1 MADHGARAHAT
12 WSASASDRLWACPG
26 SLALTAGLPDK
37 ESEAAAW
44 GTACHQVS
52 EKCLRQGKDAIDF
65 LGTTEKTKAHS
76 FVVDDEMAETA
87 QEYVDYVRG
96 QRGEQD
102 WLPGPCPACEGTGL
116 LPRDPSHCG
125 ACGGTGDAFGYA
137 KELFIEQRFSLAKI
151 NPPFDAGGTGDAVI
165 LDRVNKTIEIV
176 DLKGGRGVVVEAVG
190 NKQLRTYALGAVLA
204 NPGDWRT
211 VRVTIVQPRAPHP
224 DGRIRSED
232 FDVIDLFDWTVDLQE
247 AMAKAAK
254 AQWAFG
260 FASDEGWAP
269 AYLTAGDHCLFCKA
283 KATCPALQKTA
294 LAEAHT
300 HFKPEGGMAQPPAP
314 QTLTMDQ
321 LVRVLDHA
329 DMIQNWLN
337 AVRAYAQDQAEM
349 GVDVA
354 AGDSVYVL
362 TPKRASR
369 RWNVEDPVTALAIR
383 TKRDPNDFYNE
394 PKEMS
399 PAQVEK
405 LIGKKA
411 FADVADLAVAES
423 SGFNLT
429 RGDKTTRGAVAAPA
443 KTFFQPIEQE

>member
-1 MADHGARAHAT
+1 MNDHAARAHAT

-44 GTACHQVS
+44 GTACHQLS
-52 EKCLRQGKDAIDF
+52 EKCLRTGKDAIDF
-65 LGTTEKTKAHS
+65 LGTTETTKAHS
-76 FVVDDEMAETA
+76 FTVDEEMAETA
-87 QEYVDYVRG
+87 QTYVDYVR
-96 QRGEQD
+96 EQAKAALLA
-102 WLPGPCPACEGTGL
+102 WLRARTGL
-116 LPRDPSHCG
+116 ESVPSV
-125 ACGGTGDAFGYA
+125 DDV
-137 KELFIEQRFSLAKI
+137 LLIEQRFSLAKI

-165 LDRVNKTIEIV
+165 LDRINKTIEIV

-224 DGRIRSED
+224 DGRIRSEE

-247 AMAKAAK
+247 AMNTAKAA
-254 AQWAFG
+254 
-260 FASDEGWAP
+260 SDEYGTLDRWP
-269 AYLTAGDHCLFCKA
+269 DAYLSAGDHCLFCKA
-283 KATCPALQKTA
+283 KATCPALQQTA

-300 HFKPEGGMAQPPAP
+300 YFKPEGGLATPPAP

-321 LVRVLDHA
+321 LVRVLDSA
-329 DMIQNWLN
+329 DMIQNWIN

-354 AGDSVYVL
+354 SGDSVYVL
-362 TPKRASR
+362 TPKRPTR
-369 RWNVEDPVTALAIR
+369 RWNVEDPVTAVALR
-383 TKRDPNDFYNE
+383 TNREPDDFYNP

-405 LIGKKA
+405 VLGKKA
-411 FADVADLAVAES
+411 FEAVKDLVVAES

-429 RGDKTTRGAVAAPA
+429 RSDKTTRGAVAAPV

>member
-1 MADHGARAHAT
+1 MTDHGARAHAT

-44 GTACHQVS
+44 GTAAHEVA
-52 EKCLRQGKDAIDF
+52 EICLRNGADAVSL
-65 LGTTEKTKAHS
+65 LGTTRKTKAHT
-76 FVVDDEMAETA
+76 FVVDEEMAETA
-87 QEYVDYVRG
+87 RMYVDYVRG
-96 QRGEQD
+96 QNARAREANANT
-102 WLPGPCPACEGTGL
+102 PFRKAL
-116 LPRDPSHCG
+116 L
-125 ACGGTGDAFGYA
+125 
-137 KELFIEQRFSLAKI
+137 IEQRFSLAKI

-224 DGRIRSED
+224 DGRIRSEE

-247 AMAKAAK
+247 AMKEAAFAVSIWRDLEATPHVDQQEMCGGTPKAWEK
-254 AQWAFG
+254 RFL
-260 FASDEGWAP
+260 S
-269 AYLTAGDHCLFCKA
+269 AGDHCLFCKA
-283 KATCPALQKTA
+283 KATCPALQTKA

-300 HFKPEGGMAQPPAP
+300 YFKPEGGMAQPPAP
-314 QTLTMDQ
+314 QTLTMEQ
-321 LVRVLDHA
+321 MVRVLDNA

-362 TPKRASR
+362 TPKRATR
-369 RWNVEDPVTALAIR
+369 KWRDETDVDALCKATGR
-383 TKRDPNDFYNE
+383 EAGEFFNE
-394 PKEMS
+394 PKLMS

-405 LIGKKA
+405 VVGKNGFSA
-411 FADVADLAVAES
+411 LSDLVIAES

-429 RGDKTTRGAVAAPA
+429 RADKTTRGEVAAPA

>member
-52 EKCLRQGKDAIDF
+52 EKCLRGGKDAVDF

-76 FVVDDEMAETA
+76 FAVDEEMAETA
-87 QEYVDYVRG
+87 QVYVDYVRG
-96 QRGEQD
+96 QVFKIMDARSFVFYEQ
-102 WLPGPCPACEGTGL
+102 
-116 LPRDPSHCG
+116 
-125 ACGGTGDAFGYA
+125 
-137 KELFIEQRFSLAKI
+137 KFSLAKI

-165 LDRVNKTIEIV
+165 LDAGRKTIEIV

-224 DGRIRSED
+224 DGRIRSEE

-247 AMAKAAK
+247 AMLRAKRAVDCDVPEE
-254 AQWAFG
+254 FYD
-260 FASDEGWAP
+260 FLE
-269 AYLTAGDHCLFCKA
+269 AGDHCIFCKA
-283 KATCPALQKTA
+283 KATCPALQQTA

-300 HFKPEGGMAQPPAP
+300 YFKPEGGMAQPPAP
-314 QTLTMDQ
+314 QTLTMEQ
-321 LVRVLDHA
+321 MVRVLDHA

-362 TPKRASR
+362 TPKRATR
-369 RWNVEDPVTALAIR
+369 KWRDETDVDAICKA
-383 TKRDPNDFYNE
+383 TGRDAGEFFNE
-394 PKEMS
+394 PKLMS

-405 LIGKKA
+405 VVGKKG
-411 FADVADLAVAES
+411 FAALSDLVVAES

-429 RGDKTTRGAVAAPA
+429 RSDKTTRGAVAAPA

>member
-1 MADHGARAHAT
+1 MTDHGARSHAT

-26 SLALTAGLPDK
+26 SLALAAGLPDK

-44 GTACHQVS
+44 GTAAHECA
-52 EKCLRQGKDAIDF
+52 EICLRSGKDAIEL
-65 LGTTEKTKAHS
+65 LGTTRKTKAHS

-87 QEYVDYVRG
+87 QLYVDYVRDAAD
-96 QRGEQD
+96 RSE
-102 WLPGPCPACEGTGL
+102 L
-116 LPRDPSHCG
+116 L
-125 ACGGTGDAFGYA
+125 
-137 KELFIEQRFSLAKI
+137 IEQKFSLAKI

-165 LDRVNKTIEIV
+165 LDRINKTIEIV

-224 DGRIRSED
+224 DGRIRSEE

-260 FASDEGWAP
+260 FASDEGWAST
-269 AYLTAGDHCLFCKA
+269 YLAAGDHCLFCKA
-283 KATCPALQKTA
+283 KPTCPALQTKA

-300 HFKPEGGMAQPPAP
+300 YFKPEGGMAQPPAP
-314 QTLTMDQ
+314 QTLTMEQ
-321 LVRVLDHA
+321 MVRVLDHA

-349 GVDVA
+349 GVDIE
-354 AGDSVYVL
+354 AGDSKYVL
-362 TPKRASR
+362 TAKRATR
-369 RWNVEDPVTALAIR
+369 KWRDETDVDAICKATGR
-383 TKRDPNDFYNE
+383 EAGEFFNE
-394 PKEMS
+394 PKLMT

-405 LIGKKA
+405 VVGKKG
-411 FADVADLAVAES
+411 FAALSDLVVAES

-429 RGDKTTRGAVAAPA
+429 RSDKTTRGAVQAPA

>member
-1 MADHGARAHAT
+1 MTDHGARAHAT

-52 EKCLRQGKDAIDF
+52 EKCLRSGKDAVEF

-87 QEYVDYVRG
+87 QVYIDYVHEATR
-96 QRGEQD
+96 QALVASLEHK
-102 WLPGPCPACEGTGL
+102 PISVVL
-116 LPRDPSHCG
+116 L
-125 ACGGTGDAFGYA
+125 
-137 KELFIEQRFSLAKI
+137 IEQEFSLAKI

-165 LDRVNKTIEIV
+165 LDKVNKTIEIV

-224 DGRIRSED
+224 DGRIRSEE

-247 AMAKAAK
+247 AMDVAHVALTERGAYD
-254 AQWAFG
+254 A
-260 FASDEGWAP
+260 EGWA
-269 AYLTAGDHCLFCKA
+269 ATYLAAGDHCLFCKA
-283 KATCPALQKTA
+283 KPTCPALQTKA

-300 HFKPEGGMAQPPAP
+300 YFKPEGGMAQPPAP
-314 QTLTMDQ
+314 QTLTMEQ
-321 LVRVLDHA
+321 MVRVLDNA

-362 TPKRASR
+362 TPKRATRKWQADEQS
-369 RWNVEDPVTALAIR
+369 VLTALQSR
-383 TKRDPNDFYNE
+383 TGRPVDDFLNE
-394 PKEMS
+394 PKPMS

-405 LIGKKA
+405 VVGKKGFSA
-411 FADVADLAVAES
+411 LSDLVIAES

-429 RGDKTTRGAVAAPA
+429 RADKTTRGAIAAPA

>member
-1 MADHGARAHAT
+1 MTDHAARAHAT

-26 SLALTAGLPDK
+26 SLALTAGMPDK

-52 EKCLRQGKDAIDF
+52 EKCLRAGKDAIDF
-65 LGTTEKTKAHS
+65 LGTTETTKAHS
-76 FVVDDEMAETA
+76 FTVDEEMAETA
-87 QEYVDYVRG
+87 QTYVDYVQERNSAA
-96 QRGEQD
+96 RTANADTPFRE
-102 WLPGPCPACEGTGL
+102 AL
-116 LPRDPSHCG
+116 L
-125 ACGGTGDAFGYA
+125 
-137 KELFIEQRFSLAKI
+137 IEQRFSLAKL
-151 NPPFDAGGTGDAVI
+151 NPPFEAGGTGDAVI

-204 NPGDWRT
+204 NPGGWRT

-224 DGRIRSED
+224 DGRIRSEE

-247 AMAKAAK
+247 AMAKAAN
-254 AQWAFG
+254 ASTLWGTSWEQRQDGLWAKTFL
-260 FASDEGWAP
+260 A
-269 AYLTAGDHCLFCKA
+269 AGDHCIFCKA
-283 KATCPALQKTA
+283 KATCPALQTKA

-300 HFKPEGGMAQPPAP
+300 YFKPEGGMATPPAP

-321 LVRVLDHA
+321 MVRVLDSA

-354 AGDSVYVL
+354 SGDSVYVL

-369 RWNVEDPVTALAIR
+369 RWNVEDPVATLALR
-383 TKRDPNDFYNE
+383 TSRPPDDFYNE

-405 LIGKKA
+405 VLGKKA
-411 FADVADLAVAES
+411 FEAVKDLVVAES

-429 RGDKTTRGAVAAPA
+429 RADKTTRGAVAAPV

>member
-1 MADHGARAHAT
+1 MTDHGARAHAT

-26 SLALTAGLPDK
+26 SLALTAGLKDK

-44 GTACHQVS
+44 GTACHQLA
-52 EKCLRQGKDAIDF
+52 EKCLQSDKDAVFF
-65 LGTTEKTKAHS
+65 LGTTEVTKAHQ
-76 FVVDDEMAETA
+76 FVVDDEMAECA
-87 QEYVDYVRG
+87 QEYVSYVRS
-96 QRGEQD
+96 RVGE
-102 WLPGPCPACEGTGL
+102 L
-116 LPRDPSHCG
+116 L
-125 ACGGTGDAFGYA
+125 
-137 KELFIEQRFSLAKI
+137 IEQKFSLAKI

-165 LDRVNKTIEIV
+165 LNRVNKTIEIV

-224 DGRIRSED
+224 DGRIRSEE

-247 AMAKAAK
+247 AMAKAAEAVRFWEDMYIATSEW
-254 AQWAFG
+254 AQLFL
-260 FASDEGWAP
+260 S
-269 AYLTAGDHCLFCKA
+269 AGNHCLFCKA
-283 KATCPALQKTA
+283 KATCPALQSKA
-294 LAEAHT
+294 LVEAHT

-314 QTLTMDQ
+314 QTLTMEQ

-349 GVDVA
+349 GVDVTD
-354 AGDSVYVL
+354 GESTYVL
-362 TPKRASR
+362 TPKRATR
-369 RWNVEDPVTALAIR
+369 KWKDDEEQVLAALQLR
-383 TKRDPNDFYNE
+383 TERDQDEFLNE
-394 PKEMS
+394 PKMMS

-405 LIGKKA
+405 VLGKKGFEA
-411 FADVADLAVAES
+411 VKDLVVAES

-429 RGDKTTRGAVAAPA
+429 RSDKTTRGAVAAPV

>member
-1 MADHGARAHAT
+1 MNHADRNHST

-44 GTACHQVS
+44 GTAAHEVA
-52 EKCLRQGKDAIDF
+52 EICLRNGADAVSL
-65 LGTTEKTKAHS
+65 LGTTRKTKAHT
-76 FVVDDEMAETA
+76 FVVDEEMAETA
-87 QEYVDYVRG
+87 QTHLDYVRK
-96 QRGEQD
+96 RMADYKATTGE
-102 WLPGPCPACEGTGL
+102 
-116 LPRDPSHCG
+116 
-125 ACGGTGDAFGYA
+125 DAIM
-137 KELFIEQRFSLAKI
+137 LIEQKFSLASLK
-151 NPPFDAGGTGDAVI
+151 PPFEAGGTGDVI
-165 LDRVNKTIEIV
+165 LIFPRWFLIEIV

-224 DGRIRSED
+224 DGRIRSEE

-247 AMAKAAK
+247 AMAT
-254 AQWAFG
+254 AQRALQARLPGGILDVPAGTDISRVNPDKLWA
-260 FASDEGWAP
+260 D
-269 AYLTAGDHCLFCKA
+269 AYLKAGDHCIFCKA
-283 KATCPALQKTA
+283 KPTCPALQATA

-300 HFKPEGGMAQPPAP
+300 HFKPEGGMAQPPTP
-314 QTLTMDQ
+314 QTLTMEQ
-321 LVRVLDHA
+321 MVRVLDNA

-362 TPKRASR
+362 TPKRATR
-369 RWNVEDPVTALAIR
+369 KWRDETDVDALCKATGR
-383 TKRDPNDFYNE
+383 EAGEFFNE
-394 PKEMS
+394 PKLMS

-405 LIGKKA
+405 VVGKKGFSA
-411 FADVADLAVAES
+411 LSDLVIAES

-429 RGDKTTRGAVAAPA
+429 RADKTTRGAVAAPA

>member
-1 MADHGARAHAT
+1 MTDHGARAHAT

-52 EKCLRQGKDAIDF
+52 EKCLRYSKDAIEY
-65 LGTTEKTKAHS
+65 LGKTEKTKAHS

-87 QEYVDYVRG
+87 QMYVDYVFG
-96 QRGEQD
+96 Q
-102 WLPGPCPACEGTGL
+102 WMKVGPANEML
-116 LPRDPSHCG
+116 
-125 ACGGTGDAFGYA
+125 
-137 KELFIEQRFSLAKI
+137 IEQKFSLAKI

-165 LDRVNKTIEIV
+165 LDRDNKTIEIV

-224 DGRIRSED
+224 DGRIRSEE

-260 FASDEGWAP
+260 FASDEGWAS
-269 AYLTAGDHCLFCKA
+269 AYLSAGDHCLFCKA
-283 KATCPALQKTA
+283 KATCPALQATA

-300 HFKPEGGMAQPPAP
+300 YFKPEGGMAQPPAP
-314 QTLTMDQ
+314 QTLTMEQ
-321 LVRVLDHA
+321 MVRVLDNA

-362 TPKRASR
+362 TPKRATR
-369 RWNVEDPVTALAIR
+369 KWRDETDVDALCKATGR
-383 TKRDPNDFYNE
+383 EAGEFFNE
-394 PKEMS
+394 PKLMS

-405 LIGKKA
+405 VVGKKGFSA
-411 FADVADLAVAES
+411 LSDLVIAES

-429 RGDKTTRGAVAAPA
+429 RADKTTRGAVAAPA

>member
-1 MADHGARAHAT
+1 MTDHGARTHAT

-26 SLALTAGLPDK
+26 SLALCAGLPDK

-44 GTACHQVS
+44 GTACHQLA
-52 EKCLRQGKDAIDF
+52 EKCLRSGKDAVEF
-65 LGTTEKTKAHS
+65 LGTTEKTKEHS

-87 QEYVDYVRG
+87 QVYIDYVR
-96 QRGEQD
+96 EQAD
-102 WLPGPCPACEGTGL
+102 YVTYENPDNGL
-116 LPRDPSHCG
+116 L
-125 ACGGTGDAFGYA
+125 
-137 KELFIEQRFSLAKI
+137 IEQKFSLAKI

-224 DGRIRSED
+224 DGRIRSEE

-260 FASDEGWAP
+260 FVSNEGWDSTF
-269 AYLTAGDHCLFCKA
+269 LSAGDHCLFCKA
-283 KATCPALQKTA
+283 KPTCPALQTKA

-300 HFKPEGGMAQPPAP
+300 YFKPEGGMAQPPAP
-314 QTLTMDQ
+314 QTLTMEQ
-321 LVRVLDHA
+321 MVRVLDHA

-349 GVDVA
+349 GVEVA

-362 TPKRASR
+362 TPKRATR
-369 RWNVEDPVTALAIR
+369 KWRDETDVDALCKATGR
-383 TKRDPNDFYNE
+383 EAGEFFNE
-394 PKEMS
+394 PKLMT

-405 LIGKKA
+405 VVGKKA
-411 FADVADLAVAES
+411 FAALSDLVVAES

-429 RGDKTTRGAVAAPA
+429 RSDKTTRGAVEAPV
-443 KTFFQPIEQE
+443 KQFFQPIDKE

>member
-1 MADHGARAHAT
+1 MTDHGARAHAT

-44 GTACHQVS
+44 GTACHQLA
-52 EKCLRQGKDAIDF
+52 EKCLRRPTMDAIDY
-65 LGTTEKTKAHS
+65 LGTTEKTKKHS
-76 FVVDDEMAETA
+76 FVVDEEMAECA
-87 QEYVDYVRG
+87 QTYVTYVLGR
-96 QRGEQD
+96 EAK
-102 WLPGPCPACEGTGL
+102 GPNKL
-116 LPRDPSHCG
+116 L
-125 ACGGTGDAFGYA
+125 
-137 KELFIEQRFSLAKI
+137 IEQKFSLAKI

-165 LDRVNKTIEIV
+165 LDRTNKLIEIV

-224 DGRIRSED
+224 DGRIRSEE
-232 FDVIDLFDWTVDLQE
+232 FDVIDLFDWTVDLQY
-247 AMAKAAK
+247 AMAVAAL
-254 AQWAFG
+254 ALSSRGQW
-260 FASDEGWAP
+260 GWEETN
-269 AYLTAGDHCLFCKA
+269 LKAGDHCLFCKA
-283 KATCPALQKTA
+283 KATCPALQATA

-321 LVRVLDHA
+321 MVRVLDHA

-362 TPKRASR
+362 TPKRATR
-369 RWNVEDPVTALAIR
+369 KWQGDEEQILAALQAR
-383 TKRDPNDFYNE
+383 TDRDLSEFLNE
-394 PKEMS
+394 PKMMS

-405 LIGKKA
+405 VLGEKG
-411 FADVADLAVAES
+411 FAAVADLAAAES

-429 RGDKTTRGAVAAPA
+429 RSDKTTRGAVAAPA
-443 KTFFQPIEQE
+443 KTFFQPTEQE

>member
-1 MADHGARAHAT
+1 MTDHGARAHAT

-26 SLALTAGLPDK
+26 SLALTAGLRDK

-44 GTACHQVS
+44 GTACHQIS
-52 EKCLRQGKDAIDF
+52 EKCLRGKKEALDF
-65 LGTTEKTKAHS
+65 LGTTETTKEHS
-76 FVVDDEMAETA
+76 FVVDEEMAETA
-87 QEYVDYVRG
+87 QVYVDYVVARA
-96 QRGEQD
+96 EEVAEVNVPVYD
-102 WLPGPCPACEGTGL
+102 ML
-116 LPRDPSHCG
+116 L
-125 ACGGTGDAFGYA
+125 
-137 KELFIEQRFSLAKI
+137 IEQKFSLAKI

-165 LDRVNKTIEIV
+165 LDRTNKLIEIV

-224 DGRIRSED
+224 DGRIRSEE

-247 AMAKAAK
+247 AMGDAADAVNCYGK
-254 AQWAFG
+254 DSTWEDRF
-260 FASDEGWAP
+260 
-269 AYLTAGDHCLFCKA
+269 LLAGDHCLFCKA
-283 KATCPALQKTA
+283 KATCPALQATA

-321 LVRVLDHA
+321 MVRVLDHA

-337 AVRAYAQDQAEM
+337 AVRAYAQEQAEM

-362 TPKRASR
+362 TPKRATR
-369 RWNVEDPVTALAIR
+369 KWQGEDEQILAALQLR
-383 TKRDPNDFYNE
+383 TDRDLGEFLNE
-394 PKEMS
+394 PKMMS

-405 LIGKKA
+405 VLGKKG
-411 FADVADLAVAES
+411 FAAVADLAAAES

-429 RGDKTTRGAVAAPA
+429 RSDKTTRGAVAAPA

>member
-1 MADHGARAHAT
+1 MTNHADRAHAT

-44 GTACHQVS
+44 GTAAHEVA
-52 EKCLRQGKDAIDF
+52 EICLREGKDAIDL
-65 LGTTEKTKAHS
+65 LGTIRKTKAHS
-76 FVVDDEMAETA
+76 FAVDEDMAETA
-87 QEYVDYVRG
+87 QTYVDYVRG
-96 QRGEQD
+96 RAHMAGD
-102 WLPGPCPACEGTGL
+102 MDNPGVL
-116 LPRDPSHCG
+116 
-125 ACGGTGDAFGYA
+125 Y
-137 KELFIEQRFSLAKI
+137 IEQKFSLEKL
-151 NPPFDAGGTGDAVI
+151 NPPFEAGGTGDAVI
-165 LDRVNKTIEIV
+165 LDNYSGTIEIV

-224 DGRIRSED
+224 DGRIRSEE

-247 AMAKAAK
+247 AMAKAK
-254 AQWAFG
+254 GAQDGFDGQGASKEWARDNL
-260 FASDEGWAP
+260 S
-269 AYLTAGDHCLFCKA
+269 AGDHCLFCKA
-283 KATCPALQKTA
+283 KATCPALQTKA

-300 HFKPEGGMAQPPAP
+300 YFKPEDGALATPPAP

-321 LVRVLDHA
+321 LVRVLDSA

-354 AGDSVYVL
+354 SGDSVYVL
-362 TPKRASR
+362 TPKRATR
-369 RWNVEDPVTALAIR
+369 RWAVEDPVTAVALR
-383 TKRDPNDFYNE
+383 TNREPDDFYNPPE
-394 PKEMS
+394 EMS

-405 LIGKKA
+405 VLGKKA
-411 FADVADLAVAES
+411 FEAVKDLVVAES

-429 RGDKTTRGAVAAPA
+429 RSDKTTRGAVAAPV

>member
-1 MADHGARAHAT
+1 MTDHGARAHAT

-44 GTACHQVS
+44 GTAAHEVA
-52 EKCLRQGKDAIDF
+52 EICLRNGADAVSL
-65 LGTTEKTKAHS
+65 LGTTRKTKAHT
-76 FVVDDEMAETA
+76 FVVDEEMAETA
-87 QEYVDYVRG
+87 RMYVDYVRG
-96 QRGEQD
+96 QNARAREANANT
-102 WLPGPCPACEGTGL
+102 PFRKAL
-116 LPRDPSHCG
+116 L
-125 ACGGTGDAFGYA
+125 
-137 KELFIEQRFSLAKI
+137 IEQRFSLAKI

-165 LDRVNKTIEIV
+165 LDRLNKVIEIV

-224 DGRIRSED
+224 DGRIRSEE
-232 FDVIDLFDWTVDLQE
+232 FDAIDLFDWTVDLQE
-247 AMAKAAK
+247 AMAKAK
-254 AQWAFG
+254 GAQDG
-260 FASDEGWAP
+260 FDGQGASKEWVRDNLA
-269 AYLTAGDHCLFCKA
+269 AGDHCIFCKA
-283 KATCPALQKTA
+283 KATCPALQTKA

-300 HFKPEGGMAQPPAP
+300 YFKPEGGLATPPAP

-321 LVRVLDHA
+321 LVRVLDSA

-362 TPKRASR
+362 TPKRPTR
-369 RWNVEDPVTALAIR
+369 RWAVEDPVTALALR
-383 TKRDPNDFYNE
+383 TNREPDDFYNP

-405 LIGKKA
+405 VLGKKA
-411 FADVADLAVAES
+411 FEAVKDLVVAES

-429 RGDKTTRGAVAAPA
+429 RSDKTTRGAVAAPV

>member
-1 MADHGARAHAT
+1 MTDHGARAHAT

-26 SLALTAGLPDK
+26 SLALTAGLRDK

-44 GTACHQVS
+44 GTSAH
-52 EKCLRQGKDAIDF
+52 EIAEICLCNGKDAIDL
-65 LGTTEKTKAHS
+65 LGTTRKTKEHS
-76 FVVDDEMAETA
+76 FVVDEEMAECA
-87 QEYVDYVRG
+87 QVYIDYVRE
-96 QRGEQD
+96 RTKIALTVAVMSHSAPVPKVDEV
-102 WLPGPCPACEGTGL
+102 L
-116 LPRDPSHCG
+116 L
-125 ACGGTGDAFGYA
+125 
-137 KELFIEQRFSLAKI
+137 IEQKFSLAKI

-165 LDRVNKTIEIV
+165 LDRFNKSIEIV

-204 NPGDWRT
+204 NPGNWRT

-224 DGRIRSED
+224 DGRIRSEE

-247 AMAKAAK
+247 AMVAADL
-254 AQWAFG
+254 AR
-260 FASDEGWAP
+260 ASYEAGNIDRSVWSA
-269 AYLTAGDHCLFCKA
+269 AYLKAGDHCLFCKA
-283 KATCPALQKTA
+283 KATCPALRATA

-300 HFKPEGGMAQPPAP
+300 HFKPEGGGMAQPPAP

-349 GVDVA
+349 GVDVMY
-354 AGDSVYVL
+354 GESTYIL
-362 TPKRASR
+362 TPKRATR
-369 RWNVEDPVTALAIR
+369 KWRIDELDALTALQLR
-383 TKRDPNDFYNE
+383 TERDQDEFLNE
-394 PKEMS
+394 PKMMS

-405 LIGKKA
+405 VLGKKGFEA
-411 FADVADLAVAES
+411 VKDLVVAES

-429 RGDKTTRGAVAAPA
+429 RADKTTRGAVAAPA

>member
-1 MADHGARAHAT
+1 MVDHGARDHAT

-26 SLALTAGLPDK
+26 SMALTAGLPDK

-44 GTACHQVS
+44 GTACHQVA
-52 EKCLRQGKDAIDF
+52 EKCLRSGADAVSLLD
-65 LGTTEKTKAHS
+65 TVEKTKAHS
-76 FVVDDEMAETA
+76 FTVDDEMAETA
-87 QEYVDYVRG
+87 QVYVDYV
-96 QRGEQD
+96 
-102 WLPGPCPACEGTGL
+102 LGL
-116 LPRDPSHCG
+116 LG
-125 ACGGTGDAFGYA
+125 APDRT
-137 KELFIEQRFSLAKI
+137 LLIEQKFSLAKI
-151 NPPFDAGGTGDAVI
+151 NPPFEAGGTGDAVI
-165 LDRVNKTIEIV
+165 LDRVNKSIEIV

-224 DGRIRSED
+224 DGRIRSEK
-232 FDVIDLFDWTVDLQE
+232 FDVIDLFEWTVDLQE
-247 AMAKAAK
+247 AMATAK
-254 AQWAFG
+254 RALQARLPGGVLEVPAGTDLSRVDTGKMWA
-260 FASDEGWAP
+260 D
-269 AYLTAGDHCLFCKA
+269 AYLSAGDHCIFCKA
-283 KATCPALQKTA
+283 KATCPALQATA
-294 LAEAHT
+294 LVEAHT

-321 LVRVLDHA
+321 MVRVLDHA

-354 AGDSVYVL
+354 AGDSAYVL
-362 TPKRASR
+362 TPKRATR
-369 RWNVEDPVTALAIR
+369 KWNVEDPITAIALR
-383 TKRDPNDFYNE
+383 TKREPDEFYNE
-394 PKEMS
+394 PKPMS

-405 LIGKKA
+405 VLGKKG
-411 FADVADLAVAES
+411 FAQVADLAAAES

-429 RGDKTTRGAVAAPA
+429 RADKTTRGAVAAPV

>member
-1 MADHGARAHAT
+1 MTDHGARAHAT

-44 GTACHQVS
+44 GTACHQLA
-52 EKCLRQGKDAIDF
+52 ERCLRSGGDAVTF
-65 LGTTEKTKAHS
+65 LDWVEHTKSHV
-76 FVVDDEMAETA
+76 FKIDDEMVETA
-87 QEYVDYVRG
+87 QAYIDYVRG
-96 QRGEQD
+96 RVRKIEDDRSFVFYEQ
-102 WLPGPCPACEGTGL
+102 
-116 LPRDPSHCG
+116 
-125 ACGGTGDAFGYA
+125 
-137 KELFIEQRFSLAKI
+137 KFSLAKI

-165 LDRVNKTIEIV
+165 LDAGTKTIEIV

-224 DGRIRSED
+224 DGRIRSEE

-247 AMAKAAK
+247 AMQAA
-254 AQWAFG
+254 ADAVRLR
-260 FASDEGWAP
+260 EEAP
-269 AYLTAGDHCLFCKA
+269 KTPFNWNEAYLSAGDHCLFCKA
-283 KATCPALQKTA
+283 KPTCPALQTKA

-300 HFKPEGGMAQPPAP
+300 YFKPEGGMATPPAP
-314 QTLTMDQ
+314 QTLTMEQ
-321 LVRVLDHA
+321 MVRVLDHA

-349 GVDVA
+349 GVEVA

-362 TPKRASR
+362 TPKRATR
-369 RWNVEDPVTALAIR
+369 KWRDETDVDALCKATGR
-383 TKRDPNDFYNE
+383 EAGEFFNE
-394 PKEMS
+394 PKLMS

-405 LIGKKA
+405 VVGKKA
-411 FADVADLAVAES
+411 FAALSDLVVAES

-429 RGDKTTRGAVAAPA
+429 RQDKTTRGAVEAPA
-443 KTFFQPIEQE
+443 KQFFQPIEQE

>member
-1 MADHGARAHAT
+1 MQPHHERSHAT

-26 SLALTAGLPDK
+26 SLALTVGLPDK

-44 GTACHQVS
+44 GTACHSVS
-52 EKCLRQGKDAIDF
+52 EKCLRSGKDAVEF
-65 LGTTEKTKAHS
+65 LGTTEETKEHS

-87 QEYVDYVRG
+87 QVYVDYVRG
-96 QRGEQD
+96 QVRKIEDDRSFVFYEQ
-102 WLPGPCPACEGTGL
+102 
-116 LPRDPSHCG
+116 
-125 ACGGTGDAFGYA
+125 
-137 KELFIEQRFSLAKI
+137 KFSLAKI

-165 LDRVNKTIEIV
+165 LDAGTKTIEIV

-224 DGRIRSED
+224 DGRIRSEE

-247 AMAKAAK
+247 AMKRAYGAM
-254 AQWAFG
+254 WLFENDREM
-260 FASDEGWAP
+260 FADE
-269 AYLTAGDHCLFCKA
+269 LTAGDHCLFCKA
-283 KATCPALQKTA
+283 KPTCPALQTKA

-300 HFKPEGGMAQPPAP
+300 YFKPEGGMATPPAP
-314 QTLTMDQ
+314 QTLTMEQ
-321 LVRVLDHA
+321 MVRVLDHA

-349 GVDVA
+349 GVEVA

-362 TPKRASR
+362 TPKRATR
-369 RWNVEDPVTALAIR
+369 KWNVEDPVTALAIK

-405 LIGKKA
+405 LLGKKA
-411 FADVADLAVAES
+411 FAEVADLVVAES

-429 RGDKTTRGAVAAPA
+429 RSDKTTRGAVEAPV
-443 KTFFQPIEQE
+443 KQFFQPIEQE

>member
-1 MADHGARAHAT
+1 MTDHGARAHAT

-26 SLALTAGLPDK
+26 SLALTSGLKDK

-44 GTACHQVS
+44 GTACHQLA
-52 EKCLRQGKDAIDF
+52 EKCLRSGKDAVDF
-65 LGTTEKTKAHS
+65 LDTTEKTKEHI

-87 QEYVDYVRG
+87 QVYVDYVR
-96 QRGEQD
+96 RKADAEAR
-102 WLPGPCPACEGTGL
+102 PGTEL
-116 LPRDPSHCG
+116 L
-125 ACGGTGDAFGYA
+125 
-137 KELFIEQRFSLAKI
+137 IEQKFSLAKI

-165 LDRVNKTIEIV
+165 LDRVNKSIEIV

-224 DGRIRSED
+224 DGRIRSEE

-247 AMAKAAK
+247 AMARAELACANAFFTGRGDSYD
-254 AQWAFG
+254 AQWDREF
-260 FASDEGWAP
+260 
-269 AYLTAGDHCLFCKA
+269 LNAGDHCLFCKA
-283 KATCPALQKTA
+283 KATCPALQTKA

-300 HFKPEGGMAQPPAP
+300 YFKPEGGLATPPAP
-314 QTLTMDQ
+314 QTLTMEQ
-321 LVRVLDHA
+321 LVRVLDSA

-349 GVDVA
+349 GVEVA
-354 AGDSVYVL
+354 AGDSRYVL
-362 TPKRASR
+362 TPKRATR
-369 RWNVEDPVTALAIR
+369 KWNVEDPITALALR
-383 TKRDPNDFYNE
+383 TDRNPDDFYNE

-405 LIGKKA
+405 LLGKKA
-411 FADVADLAVAES
+411 FEAVKDLVVAES

-429 RGDKTTRGAVAAPA
+429 REDKTTRGAVQAPV

>member
-1 MADHGARAHAT
+1 
-12 WSASASDRLWACPG
+12 LWACPG
-26 SLALTAGLPDK
+26 SLALCAGLTDK

-44 GTACHQVS
+44 GTACHQIA
-52 EKCLRQGKDAIDF
+52 EKCLRGGKDAVEF
-65 LGTTEKTKAHS
+65 LGTAEKTKEHS
-76 FVVDDEMAETA
+76 FVVDEEMAETA
-87 QEYVDYVRG
+87 QTYVDYVRG
-96 QRGEQD
+96 QTTEAISNAVVAGH
-102 WLPGPCPACEGTGL
+102 PGVGL
-116 LPRDPSHCG
+116 IDEVL
-125 ACGGTGDAFGYA
+125 
-137 KELFIEQRFSLAKI
+137 LIEQKFSLAKI

-224 DGRIRSED
+224 DGRVRSEE

-247 AMAKAAK
+247 AMDVAHVALTERGAYD
-254 AQWAFG
+254 A
-260 FASDEGWAP
+260 EGWAVT
-269 AYLTAGDHCLFCKA
+269 YLEAGDHCLFCKA
-283 KATCPALQKTA
+283 KATCPALQQTA

-300 HFKPEGGMAQPPAP
+300 YFKPEGGMAQPPAP
-314 QTLTMDQ
+314 QTLTLEQM
-321 LVRVLDHA
+321 VRVLDHA

-349 GVDVA
+349 GVEVA
-354 AGDSVYVL
+354 AGDSRYVL
-362 TPKRASR
+362 APKRATR
-369 RWNVEDPVTALAIR
+369 KWRIDEADALAALQLR
-383 TKRDPNDFYNE
+383 TSRDQDEFLNE
-394 PKEMS
+394 PKMMS

-405 LIGKKA
+405 VLGKKG
-411 FADVADLAVAES
+411 FEVVKDLVVAES

-429 RGDKTTRGAVAAPA
+429 REDKTTRGAVAAPA

>member
-1 MADHGARAHAT
+1 MTDHGARAHAT

-26 SLALTAGLPDK
+26 SLVLTAGLPDK

-44 GTACHQVS
+44 GTACHQLA

-65 LGTTEKTKAHS
+65 LGTTETTKAHS
-76 FVVDDEMAETA
+76 FTVDEEMAETA
-87 QEYVDYVRG
+87 QTYVDYVR
-96 QRGEQD
+96 QRVAVGYGRD
-102 WLPGPCPACEGTGL
+102 L
-116 LPRDPSHCG
+116 L
-125 ACGGTGDAFGYA
+125 
-137 KELFIEQRFSLAKI
+137 IEQRFSLAKI

-165 LDRVNKTIEIV
+165 LDPIGKTIEIV

-224 DGRIRSED
+224 DGRIRSEE

-247 AMAKAAK
+247 AMKEAA
-254 AQWAFG
+254 
-260 FASDEGWAP
+260 FAVSIWRDLEATPHVDQQEMCGGTPEDWEKRF
-269 AYLTAGDHCLFCKA
+269 LSAGDHCLFCKA
-283 KATCPALQKTA
+283 KATCPALQTKA

-300 HFKPEGGMAQPPAP
+300 YFKPEGGLATPPAP

-321 LVRVLDHA
+321 LVRVLDSA

-362 TPKRASR
+362 TPKRATR
-369 RWNVEDPVTALAIR
+369 KWRDETDVDALCKATGR
-383 TKRDPNDFYNE
+383 EAGEFFNE
-394 PKEMS
+394 PKLMS

-405 LIGKKA
+405 VVGKKGFSA
-411 FADVADLAVAES
+411 LSDLVIAES

-429 RGDKTTRGAVAAPA
+429 RADKTTRGAVAAPA